1 MTTEMIVRE
10 IKRKQSFLCIGLDVD
25 LSKIPTHLLELSSP
39 IFEFNKAIIDATHE
53 FCVAYKP
60 NIAFYEAMGINGW
73 KSLEKTIRYIP
84 KNIFTIADAKR
95 GDIGNTSKKY
105 AETFFSTYSFDAITV
120 APYMGMDSV
129 MPFLE
134 YSNKWTIILGLTSN
148 KGSSSFQNLK
158 LENGIQLH
166 REVITNSM
174 NWGSNDNTMYVV
186 GATQSKDL
194 IDIRKLIPNHF
205 LLIPGIGAQ
214 GGNMEE
220 VIKNGLNNDIG
231 LLVNSSRGIIYAGED
246 AQFDS
251 KARDAAS
258 KIQIKMADYL

>member
-1 MTTEMIVRE
+1 MEKFR
-10 IKRKQSFLCIGLDVD
+10 
-25 LSKIPTHLLELSSP
+25 
-39 IFEFNKAIIDATHE
+39 
-53 FCVAYKP
+53 
-60 NIAFYEAMGINGW
+60 
-73 KSLEKTIRYIP
+73 KTIKYIP
-84 KNIFTIADAKR
+84 KNILTIADAKR

-120 APYMGMDSV
+120 APYMGKDSV

-158 LENGIQLH
+158 LENGIQLYK
-166 REVITNSM
+166 EVITNSM

-194 IDIRKLIPNHF
+194 KDIRKLIPNHF

-214 GGNMEE
+214 GGNIEE

-258 KIQIKMADYL
+258 IIQRQMAKYL